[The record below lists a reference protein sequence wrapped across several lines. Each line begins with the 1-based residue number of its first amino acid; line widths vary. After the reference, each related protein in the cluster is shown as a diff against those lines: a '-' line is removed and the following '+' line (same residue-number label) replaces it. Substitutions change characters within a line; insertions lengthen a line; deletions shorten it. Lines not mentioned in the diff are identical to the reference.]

1 MAQLFSLGHIR
12 TTMKKRTLLIGF
24 GGNLLIALFGILQAF
39 LAFNRVFGVML
50 YFGKHDNKFPDGI
63 ESWIYPALMDC
74 RDRLIWLFGVF
85 LVLLLFNG
93 IFGVWIWLSKKKDDH
108 VA

>member
-1 MAQLFSLGHIR
+1 
-12 TTMKKRTLLIGF
+12 MKKRTLLIWF

-50 YFGKHDNKFPDGI
+50 YFGKHDNRFPDGI
-63 ESWIYPALMDC
+63 ESWIYPALQDG
-74 RDRLIWLFGVF
+74 RDRLICLFGAL
-85 LVLLLFNG
+85 LVLLVFNCISG
-93 IFGVWIWLSKKKDDH
+93 LWIWLSKRKDDH